1 MSERLDPLDVSARV
15 TNVILG
21 EIDYDEDALPL
32 VSPDGTR
39 LAVRVGAP
47 PSWKTKL
54 AQNGSTLPPPCRIEI
69 RQITPGLEVENSI
82 SGRYLLGRG
91 LNETGFLIEE
101 PLADG
106 SRRIGLV
113 SWENARITWL
123 VDNEDVNAFADISN
137 DGTLAYSRR
146 ATNAPAFEL
155 VVRRDGEEW
164 VLPTEWER
172 SWIDPVIAADNR
184 TLFVF
189 RRGDGTLELGWSRL
203 LDETAFQIGMQL
215 QLISDRVNDRTILN
229 VLAAETGRE
238 ASPEGTHPRL
248 LFRHPALARLVA
260 WSPNDD
266 MIRQFP
272 PGTISATMTGDDRA
286 VTGNVDTVK
295 LVELPLSV
303 SESPVSITLL
313 EEMAIPRRLGDD
325 GKSILLI
332 QPKDGRYVVSRM
344 ELVDVR

>member
-1 MSERLDPLDVSARV
+1 MPRHHGRRNLPKTDPLYLR
-15 TNVILG
+15 
-21 EIDYDEDALPL
+21 
-32 VSPDGTR
+32 
-39 LAVRVGAP
+39 
-47 PSWKTKL
+47 
-54 AQNGSTLPPPCRIEI
+54 PCRIEI
-69 RQITPGLEVENSI
+69 RQISQGLKVENSI

-91 LNETGFLIEE
+91 LNTNGFLIEE
-101 PLADG
+101 PRADG

-113 SWENARITWL
+113 SWENASITWL

-146 ATNAPAFEL
+146 ATDAPAFEL

-164 VLPTEWER
+164 VLPSEWER
-172 SWIDPVIAADNR
+172 SWIDPVLAADNR

-203 LDETAFQIGMQL
+203 LDEIAFQNGMQL
-215 QLISDRVNDRTILN
+215 RRISNRVNDRTVQN
-229 VLAAETGRE
+229 VLAAETGGE

-248 LFRHPALARLVA
+248 LFRHPELGRLVV
-260 WSPNDD
+260 WSPHDD

-272 PGTISATMTGDDRA
+272 TGVFSATMINDDRA

-295 LVELPLSV
+295 LVELPITPGEL
-303 SESPVSITLL
+303 PVSITLL
-313 EEMAIPRRLGDD
+313 EELAIPRKLGND

-332 QPKDGRYVVSRM
+332 KPKDGRYVVSRM